1 MTIGSRIKQRRTSL
15 KMTQQELGELTGYSK
30 SGIAKIEASVNDIPR
45 SKVRVFAEALRT
57 SVGYILGIED
67 DANAP
72 SSDQYF
78 DYRYEDGTSFTIST
92 DNARLLSNVKKWQQN
107 VKSFEFND
115 NEMEEMMNY
124 AKFIMMKRK

>member
-15 KMTQQELGELTGYSK
+15 KMTQQELGDLTGYSK

-78 DYRYEDGTSFTIST
+78 DHRFTHGTSFTIST
-92 DNARLLSNVKKWQQN
+92 NDEKFLSNVNKWVQN
-107 VKSFEFND
+107 VGIFELTD
-115 NEMEEMMNY
+115 DEMEELLNY
-124 AKFIMMKRK
+124 AKYIISKRK